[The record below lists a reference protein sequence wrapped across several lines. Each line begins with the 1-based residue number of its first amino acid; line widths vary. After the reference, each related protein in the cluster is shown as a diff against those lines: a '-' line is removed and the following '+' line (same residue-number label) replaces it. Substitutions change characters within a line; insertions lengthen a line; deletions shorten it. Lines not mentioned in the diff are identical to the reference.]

1 MPKVEAIEKR
11 ISNIENFDVIIRGQD
26 GKDLRSDMVLPKQY
40 QAERMTR
47 NSHSVNQWKNKF
59 KEQYPGYE
67 VDVLNGQG
75 NKARGNMKLSN
86 VRDSYLPD
94 DK

>member
-1 MPKVEAIEKR
+1 MPKVQAIEKR
-11 ISNIENFDVIIRGQD
+11 IFNVEGFDVIIRGQD

-47 NSHSVNQWKNKF
+47 NSHSVSQWKDKF

-67 VDVLNGQG
+67 IDVLNGHG
-75 NKARGNMKLSN
+75 NKVRGNTKLSN
-86 VRDSYLPD
+86 VRDSYLD
-94 DK
+94 TE